1 MTESNLFATFP
12 VENTYLLPI
21 GDNHFDYI
29 KGTVTD
35 ANGNVIPMA
44 KKTIEDNPLKYL
56 WIDCDNDINVE
67 VRLLGDIQYVGRVT
81 ADGFY
86 FQDMTYDNLIIKTT
100 AATTIQV
107 IGSSSIIAGVGA
119 SGGGGGSGSGGGD
132 IAVVESDIDGNNAQT
147 TNSLFYG
154 REANGVTHPVHVTL
168 DGDLITS
175 GGGGGGGD
183 IGLIESDID
192 GNDAQSTNSLMYGRE
207 ANGITH
213 PLHVN
218 PDGDLVTSSTPGAV
232 IYGNQSPT
240 LECVAGDAIEFDI
253 TGFASIATL
262 HQLKVIQLTQG
273 TYNYTVE
280 IWEKDSAGYDPG
292 TIEDQDFKLLSR
304 DIDTQVYSEN
314 IEDGL
319 LYRDQDS
326 TDEVH
331 LRIINN
337 LLGTSSRFNVSIV
350 GIEG

>member
-1 MTESNLFATFP
+1 M
-12 VENTYLLPI
+12 
-21 GDNHFDYI
+21 
-29 KGTVTD
+29 
-35 ANGNVIPMA
+35 
-44 KKTIEDNPLKYL
+44 
-56 WIDCDNDINVE
+56 
-67 VRLLGDIQYVGRVT
+67 
-81 ADGFY
+81 
-86 FQDMTYDNLIIKTT
+86 
-100 AATTIQV
+100 
-107 IGSSSIIAGVGA
+107 
-119 SGGGGGSGSGGGD
+119 
-132 IAVVESDIDGNNAQT
+132 
-147 TNSLFYG
+147 
-154 REANGVTHPVHVTL
+154 
-168 DGDLITS
+168 
-175 GGGGGGGD
+175 
-183 IGLIESDID
+183 
-192 GNDAQSTNSLMYGRE
+192 
-207 ANGITH
+207 
-213 PLHVN
+213 
-218 PDGDLVTSSTPGAV
+218 
-232 IYGNQSPT
+232 
-240 LECVAGDAIEFDI
+240 AGDAIEFDI